1 MPKIHPI
8 TFIVF
13 GMFIISLGFNV
24 LQARQIKELEIK
36 KATIIIKPNIRL
48 YEPPDEIII
57 IQRGRKGFDYN

>member
-1 MPKIHPI
+1 
-8 TFIVF
+8 
-13 GMFIISLGFNV
+13 MFIISLGFNV

-57 IQRGRKGFDYN
+57 TQRGRKGFDYN